1 MVCDSETGGVLMAI
15 FPLVEEEVL
24 NQGTIA
30 ERGINFLFDFELNDF
45 VIKDGKFIEVVG
57 DAAVIFWIEKTLKT
71 EYEKSAVYQ
80 NTAYGTELKELQ
92 GKVFPIE
99 VSKTIAESSIKTA
112 LLIHE
117 RIKSVNGFTFEQV
130 DDKVTIGF
138 EIELNP
144 ISFENEFGVD
154 SEDGFNRISTLDEI
168 KDFIGIKLLTSN
180 RLYFKT
186 NLGTQVYLS

>member
-1 MVCDSETGGVLMAI
+1 MAI

-24 NQGTIA
+24 DQGTIA

-112 LLIHE
+112 LLTHE